1 MKVDKTEFDKGIENI
16 KSYVRNFAAAL
27 NEMDKSE
34 NEKIIEAG
42 NWFYQNLNE
51 KLLPLRD
58 GLKQK
63 IDLCIDERDY
73 ESVLVLLQCLKEV
86 DEVQDAV
93 MGLRR

>member
-1 MKVDKTEFDKGIENI
+1 MKVDKTEFDKGI
-16 KSYVRNFAAAL
+16 KSIRSCVQKFASAL
-27 NEMDKSE
+27 DEMDKSE
-34 NEKIIEAG
+34 NQKIIEAS

-51 KLLPLRD
+51 KLQPLKQ

-63 IDLCIDERDY
+63 IDLCIEERDY
-73 ESVLVLLQCLKEV
+73 DTVLVLLECLKEV

>member
-1 MKVDKTEFDKGIENI
+1 LKVDKAEFDKGIESI
-16 KSYVRNFAAAL
+16 KSCVQKFAVAL

-51 KLLPLRD
+51 KLQPLKQ

-63 IDLCIDERDY
+63 IELCIDERDY
-73 ESVLVLLQCLKEV
+73 DSVLILLECLKEV

>member
-16 KSYVRNFAAAL
+16 KSCVQKFAAAL
-27 NEMDKSE
+27 DKMNKNE

-51 KLLPLRD
+51 KLLPLRA

-63 IDLCIDERDY
+63 IDLCLDERDY
-73 ESVLVLLQCLKEV
+73 DSVLVLLECLKEV

-93 MGLRR
+93 TGLRK

>member
-1 MKVDKTEFDKGIENI
+1 
-16 KSYVRNFAAAL
+16 
-27 NEMDKSE
+27 MDKSE

-51 KLLPLRD
+51 KLQPLKQ

-63 IDLCIDERDY
+63 IELCIDERDY
-73 ESVLVLLQCLKEV
+73 DSVLILLECLKEV

>member
-16 KSYVRNFAAAL
+16 KSCVQKFATAL

-42 NWFYQNLNE
+42 NWFYQNLDE
-51 KLLPLRD
+51 KLQPLKQ

-63 IDLCIDERDY
+63 IAFCLDERDY
-73 ESVLVLLQCLKEV
+73 DSVLVLLECLKEV

-93 MGLRR
+93 MGLKR

>member
-16 KSYVRNFAAAL
+16 KSCVQKFAAAL
-27 NEMDKSE
+27 DEMDKNE

-42 NWFYQNLNE
+42 NWFYQNLND

-63 IDLCIDERDY
+63 IDLCLDERDY
-73 ESVLVLLQCLKEV
+73 KSVLVLLECLEEV
-86 DEVQDAV
+86 DQVQDAV
-93 MGLRR
+93 MGLRK

>member
-1 MKVDKTEFDKGIENI
+1 MKVDKIEFDKGIESI
-16 KSYVRNFAAAL
+16 KSCVQRFAAAL
-27 NEMDKSE
+27 NEMDKNE

-42 NWFYQNLNE
+42 NWFYHNLNE
-51 KLLPLRD
+51 KLLPLRA

-63 IDLCIDERDY
+63 IDLCLDERDY